1 MSLKSRVIAA
11 IGSVCASASS
21 REMLSGLSIR
31 DVVLIEALDLSLDN
45 GLTALTGETGAG
57 KSIILD
63 ALGMATGARSDRGLI
78 RHGSAKA
85 QVTASFHVPQSHPVR
100 VILDDADVDAPAGE
114 DILLRRVIG
123 ADGRS
128 RAFINDQP
136 VSVSML
142 SSVGRTLLEVHGQH
156 DGRGLLDPRTHVT
169 LLDRF
174 GGYSS
179 ALEKVA
185 GAYASKKAA
194 QDRLD
199 SLLSTQQQAS
209 DDREFFE
216 AGIAEIDRL
225 SPKQDEEGGLAD
237 RRRFLQNAQGA
248 LTELTAAQDA
258 MGEGGEYE
266 DRLASA
272 LRGLER
278 VQSKIGP
285 GESQVHLDLSK
296 AVKALEKALIETEE
310 ARAAV
315 AQAGHGFDI
324 EPSELDRVEE
334 RLFALRAA
342 GRKFNTDI
350 NGLMGIRAKFAQ
362 DLFDIDNA
370 DEAITQARAA
380 LERASSDYDTAATGL
395 TVKRKRA
402 AKKLDAAVK
411 AELGPLKMGG
421 AQFTTDIS
429 PARASTSGRDK
440 VGFIVATNPGS
451 ALGALDKVA
460 SGGELSRFALAIKVA
475 LAGDGDITLIF
486 DEVDAGVG
494 GAVADAIGQRLSKLS
509 ADAQVLVVTHSPQ
522 VAAKANQQLLISKSV
537 VGDKTLTHV
546 EQVSGDTRLEEI
558 ARMLSGASVNDAA
571 REAAKELLG

>member
-1 MSLKSRVIAA
+1 
-11 IGSVCASASS
+11 
-21 REMLSGLSIR
+21 MLRGLSIR
-31 DVVLIEALDLSLDN
+31 DVVLIQALDMSLSG

-63 ALGMATGARSDRGLI
+63 SLGMATGARSDKGLI
-78 RHGSAKA
+78 RTGSNKA
-85 QVTASFHVPQSHPVR
+85 QVTASFDVPASHMAR
-100 VILDDADVDAPAGE
+100 RLIEDADVDAPLGE

-123 ADGRS
+123 EDGRS

-136 VSVSML
+136 VSVSLL
-142 SSVGRTLLEVHGQH
+142 SAVGNALLEVHGQH
-156 DGRGLLDPRTHVT
+156 DGRGLLDPRTHIS

-174 GGYSS
+174 GGYKSVLQNVSS
-179 ALEKVA
+179 A
-185 GAYASKKAA
+185 YAAKKAA

-199 SLLSTQQQAS
+199 ALMSTQQQAS

-225 SPKQDEEGGLAD
+225 APKPDEDEGLAD

-258 MGEGGEYE
+258 MGEDGEYE
-266 DRLASA
+266 DRLAAA

-278 VQSKIGP
+278 VQSRIGA
-285 GESQVHLDLSK
+285 GDSQVHLNLTK
-296 AVKALEKALIETEE
+296 AVDALEKALIETGE

-315 AQAGHGFDI
+315 SEASYGFDI
-324 EPSELDRVEE
+324 DPNELNDVEE
-334 RLFALRAA
+334 RLFSLRAA
-342 GRKFNTDI
+342 ARKFNTTI
-350 NGLMGIRAKFAQ
+350 NGLIDIRAKFAQ

-370 DEAITQARAA
+370 DEAIAQAKSSLSRAA
-380 LERASSDYDTAATGL
+380 AEYDTSARDL
-395 TVKRKRA
+395 TMKRKNA
-402 AKKLDAAVK
+402 SKKLDAAVK

-421 AQFTTDIS
+421 ARFETDLQ
-429 PARASTSGRDK
+429 PARDSATGRDK
-440 VGFIVATNPGS
+440 VGFVVATNPGS

-475 LAGDGDITLIF
+475 LAGDGDLTLIF

-494 GAVADAIGQRLSKLS
+494 GAVADAVGQRLAHLS
-509 ADAQVLVVTHSPQ
+509 GAAQVLVVTHSPQ
-522 VAAKANQQLLISKSV
+522 VAAKANQQLLISKSII
-537 VGDKTLTHV
+537 GDRTHTQV
-546 EQVSGDTRLEEI
+546 TPVSGETRLEEI

-571 REAAKELLG
+571 REAAKQLIGTQGG